1 MRTAVLTTLYFSPTF
16 LHMKVLEIRDIK
28 KKNIPLHYRNE
39 FKASAIFEYKNQK
52 REESP
57 VEFTLEHSATGTIDI
72 SVRIL
77 NKLNYPLLPALKS
90 LKAHIR
96 DLEKQGKLY

>member
-1 MRTAVLTTLYFSPTF
+1 
-16 LHMKVLEIRDIK
+16 MKVIEIKDIT

-39 FKASAIFEYKNQK
+39 FKGSAVFEYLPQK
-52 REESP
+52 QEESP
-57 VEFTLEHSATGTIDI
+57 VEFTLEHAANGDIDV

-77 NKLNYPLLPALKS
+77 NKINYPLLPALKS

-96 DLEKQGKLY
+96 YLEKQGKL

>member
-1 MRTAVLTTLYFSPTF
+1 MLTSLYFSPTF
-16 LHMKVLEIRDIK
+16 LPMKVLEIRDIT

-39 FKASAIFEYKNQK
+39 FKASAVFEYKNQN

-57 VEFTLEHSATGTIDI
+57 VEFTLEHSATGNLDI

-90 LKAHIR
+90 LKAFIR

>member
-1 MRTAVLTTLYFSPTF
+1 
-16 LHMKVLEIRDIK
+16 MKVLEIKDIE

-39 FKASAIFEYKNQK
+39 FKGSAVFEYTHQK

-57 VEFTLEHSATGTIDI
+57 VEFTLEHSATGGIDV

-77 NKLNYPLLPALKS
+77 KKLNYPLLPALKS
-90 LKAHIR
+90 LKQYIR
-96 DLEKQGKLY
+96 DLEKQGKL